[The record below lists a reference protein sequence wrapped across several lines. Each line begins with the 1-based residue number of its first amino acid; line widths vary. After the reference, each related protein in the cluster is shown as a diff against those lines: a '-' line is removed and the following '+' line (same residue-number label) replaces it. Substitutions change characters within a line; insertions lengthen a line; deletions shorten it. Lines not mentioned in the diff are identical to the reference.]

1 LVYICITINLKTDM
15 AKVEEFFTLTNIV
28 EGIDDERYQHLDPM
42 IRAID
47 AMANATYQSIYV
59 IDYLRQGFLHV
70 ASNPLFLCGHT
81 AEEVKQMGYRLYID
95 HVPAE
100 EQPML
105 IEINEVGFKRF
116 NEEPID
122 ERSHCFM
129 SYDFHIRNGE
139 DSYLVNHKITP
150 FALAPDG
157 RAWLAMCV
165 VSLSHHTT
173 PGHIEFRQKGHSTY
187 WEYDLGSHR
196 WQERKN
202 ITLRP
207 QEKQVLFLSAQ
218 GYTVPQIAEKMCRAL
233 DTVKTYKRALFE
245 RLGVRSIT
253 EALTVAINQGLL

>member
-1 LVYICITINLKTDM
+1 M

-129 SYDFHIRNGE
+129 SYDFHIRSGE
-139 DSYLVNHKITP
+139 D
-150 FALAPDG
+150 
-157 RAWLAMCV
+157 C
-165 VSLSHHTT
+165 
-173 PGHIEFRQKGHSTY
+173 
-187 WEYDLGSHR
+187 
-196 WQERKN
+196 
-202 ITLRP
+202 
-207 QEKQVLFLSAQ
+207 
-218 GYTVPQIAEKMCRAL
+218 
-233 DTVKTYKRALFE
+233 
-245 RLGVRSIT
+245 
-253 EALTVAINQGLL
+253 

>member
-1 LVYICITINLKTDM
+1 M
-15 AKVEEFFTLTNIV
+15 AKIEDFFTLTNSV
-28 EGIDDERYQHLDPM
+28 EGIDDEQYRHLEPM

-59 IDYLRQGFLHV
+59 IDYLKHGFLHV

-81 AEEVKQMGYRLYID
+81 AEEVCLMGYRLYID

-100 EQPML
+100 EQIML
-105 IEINEVGFKRF
+105 TEINEVGFKRF
-116 NEEPID
+116 NEEPMT
-122 ERSHCFM
+122 ERSRCFM
-129 SYDFHIRNGE
+129 SYDFHIVNGE
-139 DSYLVNHKITP
+139 DCYLVNHKITP

-173 PGHIEFRQKGHSTY
+173 PGHVEFRKKGQSIY
-187 WEYDLGSHR
+187 WEYDLNGHR
-196 WQERKN
+196 WQERKSV
-202 ITLRP
+202 TLRG
-207 QEKQVLFLSAQ
+207 QEKQVLILSAQ
-218 GYTVPQIAEKMCRAL
+218 GYTVPQIADRMCRAV

-253 EALTVAINQGLL
+253 EALTVATNQGLL